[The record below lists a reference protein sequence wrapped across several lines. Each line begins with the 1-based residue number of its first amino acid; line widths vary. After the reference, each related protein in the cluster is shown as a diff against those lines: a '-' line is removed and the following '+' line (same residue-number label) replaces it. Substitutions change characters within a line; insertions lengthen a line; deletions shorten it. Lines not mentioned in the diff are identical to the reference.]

1 MGEGSAS
8 FTPQLG
14 TACQIKSAK
23 AHALSCCTVVGCC
36 LPACLPANM
45 GTPACR
51 LRSSDSNG
59 RRMIGK

>member
-1 MGEGSAS
+1 MGDGSVS

-36 LPACLPANM
+36 LPACLQIWEPQLAAFEVQIV
-45 GTPACR
+45 TAAA
-51 LRSSDSNG
+51 
-59 RRMIGK
+59 